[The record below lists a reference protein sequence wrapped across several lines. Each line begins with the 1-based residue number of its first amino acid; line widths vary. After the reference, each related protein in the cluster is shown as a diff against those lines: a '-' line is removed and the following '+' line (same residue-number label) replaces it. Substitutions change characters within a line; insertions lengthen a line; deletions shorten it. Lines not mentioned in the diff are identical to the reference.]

1 MLAQHAFEQ
10 WQSDPDEEIFFERD
24 GYRFRFIIE
33 YLLHNGHVLLCMTV
47 PKAAFLAELAY
58 YGIKNVDRSKIIYQF
73 GTNVQCLAHALHE
86 IRAKITAVTTAEIM
100 AWDIHCAA
108 ITLAKECVSRYLSSG
123 SELKIDIPGPDI
135 SQPDQDSTVTCSH
148 DTWIAVLLLLCDGG
162 KYYPHAHDECNQYL
176 SEIGLEIISVVKA
189 PDKHII
195 QVEMKLT
202 DI

>member
-1 MLAQHAFEQ
+1 MLAQCAFEQ
-10 WQSDPDEEIFFERD
+10 WQSDPDEEIFFEQD

-33 YLLHNGHVLLCMTV
+33 YLLHNGRVLLCMTV
-47 PKAAFLAELAY
+47 PKAAFLDELAY
-58 YGIKNVDRSKIIYQF
+58 YGIKNVDCSKIIYQF
-73 GTNVQCLAHALHE
+73 GKNVQCLAHAFHE
-86 IRAKITAVTTAEIM
+86 IRAKNTAVTTAEIM

-176 SEIGLEIISVVKA
+176 SEIGLEIISGVKA

>member
-1 MLAQHAFEQ
+1 MLAQCAFEQ
-10 WQSDPDEEIFFERD
+10 WQSDPDEEIFFEQD

-33 YLLHNGHVLLCMTV
+33 YLLHNGRVLLCMTV
-47 PKAAFLAELAY
+47 PKAAFLDELAY
-58 YGIKNVDRSKIIYQF
+58 YGIKNVDCSKIIYQF
-73 GTNVQCLAHALHE
+73 GKNVQCLAHAFHE